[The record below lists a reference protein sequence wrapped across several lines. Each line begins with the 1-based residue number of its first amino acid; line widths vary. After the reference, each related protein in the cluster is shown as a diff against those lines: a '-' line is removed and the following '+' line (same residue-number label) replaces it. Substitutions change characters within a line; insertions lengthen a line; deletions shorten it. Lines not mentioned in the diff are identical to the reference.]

1 MERIAKASCGRMD
14 HGGCGLLVHIDEGRV
29 TKIKGDPDSFTRGYV
44 CAKGLA
50 HGERLY
56 HPDRLKYP
64 QKRVGRKGE
73 NQWKRI
79 SWDEAF
85 ETITE
90 RLLACKSR
98 SAPEKALFMQGTPRG
113 LENMLLYRFAHS
125 FGSPNVAATGTVC
138 FAPRLGASIL
148 TNGFYPHPDLKHP
161 PELILVW
168 GANHLAT
175 SADGV
180 LAPEVGLT
188 VRRGSRYVL
197 IDPRQSNL
205 ASRSEIHMKIKPGRD
220 LLLALG
226 LIKVI
231 IEEELYDREF
241 VEMWTVGF
249 DALRDHVK
257 SYSLSHIEK
266 ETWISQEDIKKTS
279 RLYANAGS
287 ACILWGNAIDHTIN
301 NVQTARG
308 LLILMALSGNLD
320 RPGGNIKAST
330 PRAVRPTEF
339 MLTNKYREISHKM
352 IGASHKLSSML
363 GFTPYHLAIK
373 AMLHEDPYKIEF
385 AYVQGTN
392 PLMGCPNAEETFKA
406 LAKVNFLVVA
416 ELFMTP
422 TAQMA
427 DMVLPVAT
435 HFEFSDLGFYGQPWG
450 KILARPKIVEPP
462 GKCLSDVRILN
473 ELAMRLGLE
482 DPFWKDEEACIN
494 HILEPSGMNFQA
506 LKKKGMMEENKTYEK
521 FKEKGFR
528 TPSGK
533 VELYSSWMEKNG
545 YPPLPVFSSL
555 NDDSEEKWDMILT
568 SAKISVFFHS
578 MNRNLP
584 SLRKRHPE
592 PTVNLH
598 PDTAKNIGV
607 GEGGWIWVEN
617 QQGRAKFKVRLNSG
631 INPSVVL
638 AEHAWWFPEKDA
650 VSLYDWNASNIN
662 LLTKNDPPYEPTL
675 GSVNLRGFSC
685 RLHKA

>member
-1 MERIAKASCGRMD
+1 MERIEKASCGRMD
-14 HGGCGLLVHIDEGRV
+14 HGGCGLLVHIEEGRV

-64 QKRVGRKGE
+64 RKRIGEKGE

-90 RLLACKSR
+90 KLVACKNR
-98 SAPEKALFMQGTPRG
+98 SEPEKALFLQGTPRG

-138 FAPRLGASIL
+138 FAPRLGASIV
-148 TNGFYPHPDLKHP
+148 TNGFYPHPDLEHP

-175 SADGV
+175 NADGV

-188 VRRGSRYVL
+188 VQRGSRYAL
-197 IDPRQSNL
+197 IDPRKSNL
-205 ASRSEIHMKIKPGRD
+205 ASRSEIHLQIKPGTD

-226 LIKVI
+226 MIKVI
-231 IEEELYDREF
+231 IEDELYDREF
-241 VEMWTVGF
+241 VEEWTVGF
-249 DALRDHVK
+249 DALRTHVK
-257 SYSLSHIEK
+257 SYSLGDIEK

-279 RLYANAGS
+279 RLYARAGS

-301 NVQTARG
+301 NVQTARA

-320 RPGGNIKAST
+320 RPGGNIKAPT
-330 PRAVRPTEF
+330 PRAVRPTQF
-339 MLTNKYREISHKM
+339 MLTNKYREIRHKM
-352 IGASHKLSSML
+352 IGANHKLSSML

-373 AMLHEDPYKIEF
+373 AMLHEEPYKIDF

-392 PLMGCPNAEETFKA
+392 PLMGYPNAEETFKG
-406 LAKVNFLVVA
+406 LEKVDFLVVA

-422 TAQMA
+422 TAQLA
-427 DMVLPVAT
+427 DMVLPVAS
-435 HFEFSDLGFYGQPWG
+435 HFEFDDLGYYGQPWG

-462 GKCLSDVRILN
+462 GECLSDVKILN
-473 ELAMRLGLE
+473 ELAMRLDLE

-494 HILEPSGMNFQA
+494 YLLEPSGMRFQEM
-506 LKKKGMMEENKTYEK
+506 KKMGMIAEKKAYEE
-521 FKEKGFR
+521 FKKKGFR
-528 TPSGK
+528 TRSGK

-545 YPPLPVFSSL
+545 YPPLPVFTPL
-555 NDDSEEKWDMILT
+555 DDDSEEEGDMVLT
-568 SAKISVFFHS
+568 SAKIHVFFHS

-584 SLRKRHPE
+584 SLRKKNPE
-592 PTVNLH
+592 PMADLH
-598 PDTAKNIGV
+598 PDTAKNMGV
-607 GEGGWIWVEN
+607 RKGEWIWVEN
-617 QQGRAKFKVRLNSG
+617 KQGRAKFKVNLNSG
-631 INPSVVL
+631 LHPNVVL
-638 AEHAWWFPEKDA
+638 GEHAWWFPERDA
-650 VSLYDWNASNIN
+650 AGLYDWKVSNIN
-662 LLTKNDPPYEPTL
+662 MLTKNDPPYEPSL
-675 GSVNLRGFSC
+675 GSVNLRGISC
-685 RLHKA
+685 RIYKV